1 MSTYSPTRASWCD
14 WCRRTERALLSAR
27 RVPATAHFVPAAIL
41 LVGSVVWPT
50 CAWADAA
57 PSGTDTFVQNCA
69 GCHGAEADGGRG
81 PSLLNPRYAHGVD
94 DASVT
99 RSIREG
105 FPEAGMPAFAAA
117 LSDAQIGGIVALLH
131 QKREAPPP
139 PSTRLDVAQSYQP
152 IGLPKGIVRT
162 ELHDFRV
169 QTVAE
174 VGQPYGFAFLPDGRI
189 LITETAGNLRMVEH
203 GHLLPDPVPGAPRG
217 NGLGLRGGGG
227 RSLLDVLVDPDYAH
241 NGWIYLV
248 TSHAVKNAQ
257 GKLDGFARINRGRI
271 VKGRWTDYQVLTEF
285 SVDVTTGLRMAFDA
299 SKRLLYIGTSFPGP
313 EYVAPENLIKQ
324 PPQLLSSPWGKILR
338 MTEDGKVP
346 PDNPFIDTPGAFPY
360 VYAYGI
366 RAPLGLA
373 FDRSGELWEAE
384 NGPRGGDELNHIHA
398 GHNYGWPLI
407 TWGHRYDAALM
418 PAHPEPEGA
427 EVGKFDQ
434 GVVNWSPSPALSSI
448 AFYAGRAFP
457 RWKDNLLVGSMKQ
470 MDLFR
475 IVLDGDRA
483 VVQETLLHGVNRI
496 RDVRVGP
503 EGYVYVLT
511 DAGQLL
517 RMVPAR

>member
-1 MSTYSPTRASWCD
+1 MQ
-14 WCRRTERALLSAR
+14 
-27 RVPATAHFVPAAIL
+27 ATAHRVPTAIL
-41 LVGSVVWPT
+41 VLVGVLAPMSS
-50 CAWADAA
+50 WAEA
-57 PSGTDTFVQNCA
+57 PPAGTETFVQYCA
-69 GCHGAEADGGRG
+69 GCHGTEADGGRG
-81 PSLLNPRYAHGVD
+81 PSLLSPRYAHGVD

-99 RSIREG
+99 RTIREG
-105 FPEAGMPAFAAA
+105 FPEAGMPAFATA
-117 LSDAQIGGIVALLH
+117 LSDTQIDGLVALLR

-152 IGLPKGIVRT
+152 IGIPKGVVRT

-189 LITETAGNLRMVEH
+189 LITEIAGNLRIVEH
-203 GHLLPDPVPGAPRG
+203 GQLLPDPVPGAPRG
-217 NGLGLRGGGG
+217 NALGLRGGGG
-227 RSLLDVLVDPDYAH
+227 RSLLDVLVDPDYAT

-248 TSHAVKNAQ
+248 TAHAVKNAQ

-271 VKGRWTDYQVLTEF
+271 VNGRWTDYQVLTEF
-285 SVDVTTGLRMAFDA
+285 SIDVTTGLRMAFDA
-299 SKRLLYIGTSFPGP
+299 KKRLIYIGTSFPDGD
-313 EYVAPENLIKQ
+313 YFAPETLSKL
-324 PPQLLSSPWGKILR
+324 PPLLLSSSWGKILR
-338 MTEDGKVP
+338 ISADGKVP
-346 PDNPFIDTPGAFPY
+346 PDNPFLDTPGAFPY
-360 VYAYGI
+360 IYAYGI

-373 FDRSGELWEAE
+373 FDRNGELWEAE
-384 NGPRGGDELNHIHA
+384 NGPRGGDELNHIRA

-407 TWGHRYDAALM
+407 TWGHRYDATPM
-418 PAHPEPEGA
+418 PAHPEPVGA

-448 AFYAGRAFP
+448 AYYEGKAFP
-457 RWKDNLLVGSMKQ
+457 RWKDSLLVGSMKQ

-475 IVLDGDRA
+475 IVLDGDRP
-483 VVQETLLHGVNRI
+483 VVQEILLHGVNRI
-496 RDVRVGP
+496 RDVRIGP

-517 RMVPAR
+517 RMVPAH

>member
-1 MSTYSPTRASWCD
+1 MSRPAQCPVSALPSSDRRA
-14 WCRRTERALLSAR
+14 TASAR
-27 RVPATAHFVPAAIL
+27 RIPGAIL
-41 LVGSVVWPT
+41 LLLGALVPMG
-50 CAWADAA
+50 AWADEA
-57 PSGTDTFVQNCA
+57 PAGTDTFVQHCA
-69 GCHGAEADGGRG
+69 VCHGAQADGGRG
-81 PSLLNPRYAHGVD
+81 PSLLAPRYAHGMD
-94 DASVT
+94 DASVA
-99 RSIREG
+99 RSIRDG
-105 FPEAGMPAFAAA
+105 FSEAGMPAFGAT
-117 LSDAQIGGIVALLH
+117 LSDAQIGDVIAWLRA
-131 QKREAPPP
+131 QRAAPPP

-152 IGLPKGIVRT
+152 LGLPHGVVHT

-189 LITETAGNLRMVEH
+189 LITEIAGNLRVVEH
-203 GHLLPDPVPGAPRG
+203 GHLLADPVPGAPRG

-257 GKLDGFARINRGRI
+257 GRLDGFARINRGRI
-271 VKGRWTDYQVLTEF
+271 RRGRWTDYQVLTEF
-285 SVDVTTGLRMAFDA
+285 SIDVTTGLRMAFDA
-299 SKRLLYIGTSFPGP
+299 GRRLLYIGTSFPDP
-313 EYVAPENLIKQ
+313 DYIAPENLGRQ

-346 PDNPFIDTPGAFPY
+346 TDNPFVDTPGAFPY

-373 FDRSGELWEAE
+373 FDRHGELWEAE
-384 NGPRGGDELNHIHA
+384 NGPRGGDEINHIRA

-418 PAHPEPEGA
+418 PAHPEPVGA
-427 EVGKFDQ
+427 ELGKFDQ

-448 AFYAGRAFP
+448 AFYAGKAFP
-457 RWKDNLLVGSMKQ
+457 RWQDNLLVGSMKQ

-475 IVLDGDRA
+475 IVLDGDRP

-503 EGYVYVLT
+503 DGYVYVLT